1 MEKEKNSL
9 YALAQA
15 LYRKIFFKKILN
27 EQIKNFNGVNSIEE
41 WEKLGRPS
49 PPPAIYKQQI
59 VSKIQKDSH
68 VAVLIETGT
77 FMGDMIYANLQNF
90 KKIYSIEIQPAIHNE
105 AKQRFVTERHVTLL
119 LGNSPGQL
127 RKILDEKNE
136 PAIFWLDSHYSG
148 GVTGK
153 SDKDT
158 PIIEELSLIFAKLNK
173 EDIILIDDAR
183 YFVGTNDY
191 PTIEGLKQ
199 YIYEFDPKLQVNVK
213 NDIIAV
219 AYSNI
224 EPELSK

>member
-90 KKIYSIEIQPAIHNE
+90 KKYILLKFNLPFTMKLS
-105 AKQRFVTERHVTLL
+105 KGLL
-119 LGNSPGQL
+119 LKGMS
-127 RKILDEKNE
+127 
-136 PAIFWLDSHYSG
+136 
-148 GVTGK
+148 
-153 SDKDT
+153 
-158 PIIEELSLIFAKLNK
+158 
-173 EDIILIDDAR
+173 R
-183 YFVGTNDY
+183 YC
-191 PTIEGLKQ
+191 
-199 YIYEFDPKLQVNVK
+199 
-213 NDIIAV
+213 
-219 AYSNI
+219 
-224 EPELSK
+224 